1 MKNKQL
7 ITPLKWVLILTQF
20 IPLYYIYKNLFFD
33 AVENNVLAFSFL
45 YISVSFALIYFSKRF
60 KPSQI

>member
-1 MKNKQL
+1 MKKKQL

-20 IPLYYIYKNLFFD
+20 IPLYYIYKNLFFE
-33 AVENNVLAFSFL
+33 AVENNVLVLSFL
-45 YISVSFALIYFSKRF
+45 YISISFLLIYFTNRL

>member
-1 MKNKQL
+1 MKKKQL

-20 IPLYYIYKNLFFD
+20 IPPYYIYKNLFFE
-33 AVENNVLAFSFL
+33 AVENNVLVLSFL
-45 YISVSFALIYFSKRF
+45 YISISFLLIYFTNRL